1 MTVTELAEA
10 LRPVILE
17 VVKSAM
23 QSELREIL
31 TEAVEIASRPVSQND
46 QIFEIEET
54 AAPVHHLDLPK
65 PSWVQE
71 LEKSKP
77 KETVTTALKESKTS
91 KERDYEQQKNVLFG
105 LLGETAKHMSPE
117 DKKNFA

>member
-31 TEAVEIASRPVSQND
+31 TEAVEIASRPASAPST
-46 QIFEIEET
+46 QIFEIEDSP
-54 AAPVHHLDLPK
+54 APAPHLNLPK
-65 PSWVQE
+65 PEWVQE
-71 LEKSKP
+71 LDAKQHVKAPVTEGKNK
-77 KETVTTALKESKTS
+77 KEVE
-91 KERDYEQQKNVLFG
+91 YEQQKNILFG
-105 LLGETAKHMSPE
+105 LLGETAKGMTPT
-117 DKKNFA
+117 DKKNFG

>member
-31 TEAVEIASRPVSQND
+31 TEAVEIASRPDSASDN
-46 QIFEIEET
+46 QIFEIEDT
-54 AAPVHHLDLPK
+54 PASHHSFPK
-65 PSWVQE
+65 PEWVQE
-71 LEKSKP
+71 LDAKQHVKAP
-77 KETVTTALKESKTS
+77 VVESKNK
-91 KERDYEQQKNVLFG
+91 KEVEYEQQKNVLFG
-105 LLGETAKHMSPE
+105 LLGETAKEMTPT
-117 DKKNFA
+117 DKKNFG